1 MLSKTY
7 SKLKKEE
14 ISISEINDSLKEII
28 HAKNSDEYKKLQN
41 DIKKEL
47 NKIKLLNKENK
58 IKSYIDLY
66 DILNKK
72 IDTNHAPNIFLDSIK
87 SSFNNKESDL
97 KELNYVCIKL
107 EVKAGIESLKKDQE
121 IRNQIQLE
129 LLSNKFNKSDKSN
142 LDDVDSL
149 IIHFIKNYSINDT
162 KKSHNDLWKRISK
175 CIEVL
180 I

>member
-1 MLSKTY
+1 M
-7 SKLKKEE
+7 
-14 ISISEINDSLKEII
+14 
-28 HAKNSDEYKKLQN
+28 
-41 DIKKEL
+41 
-47 NKIKLLNKENK
+47 
-58 IKSYIDLY
+58 
-66 DILNKK
+66 NKK
-72 IDTNHAPNIFLDSIK
+72 IDINHAPNIFLDSINN
-87 SSFNNKESDL
+87 SFNNNESDL

-107 EVKAGIESLKKDQE
+107 EVKAGIKSLKKDQE

-149 IIHFIKNYSINDT
+149 IIHFIRNYSINDT